1 MSTNL
6 LAVKAF
12 LDKVKN
18 IGFWERIFQW
28 NNVKKDLVDAAGNLA
43 ALQNELSTSQHELAT
58 TQMHLSVLQ
67 EAKRSLETQLQFITH
82 HSSFLSL
89 TLRLNQIPHVSIQ
102 VSKHANGSV
111 RLLIH
116 LPHNFNSVGH
126 QVSII
131 SFNIIRVQK

>member
-1 MSTNL
+1 MKL
-6 LAVKAF
+6 LQEGCTEAWINPFFKRLLGF
-12 LDKVKN
+12 LWPWHQCYYKTSVASHSCTFRTTLSN
-18 IGFWERIFQW
+18 PLTIERI
-28 NNVKKDLVDAAGNLA
+28 NC
-43 ALQNELSTSQHELAT
+43 SYQHSIT
-58 TQMHLSVLQ
+58 FSNP
-67 EAKRSLETQLQFITH
+67 SFQFITH
-82 HSSFLSL
+82 HSSFLSS